1 MFEVNLK
8 DSSASLFLSPDDIET
23 LGYNGHRDILA
34 PGWNTLTYDKAVE
47 TIRRLYETQPNV
59 PKYQQKRYTA
69 IINGILTAFGPEFTA
84 LHKQAINDISAAA
97 AALGSIRSEKKAA
110 ASRNNGKLGGRPRK
124 VVLTDEQEIFESRTV
139 NSDDELTELNQKA
152 FEATDGNLS
161 WGEEKTCNKCGFA
174 EWCDIPYPVR
184 NPPECPDSKYNH
196 EN

>member
-1 MFEVNLK
+1 MDYREATTL
-8 DSSASLFLSPDDIET
+8 DELLLAIRDEDDLDPE
-23 LGYNGHRDILA
+23 YN
-34 PGWNTLTYDKAVE
+34 
-47 TIRRLYETQPNV
+47 NV
-59 PKYQQKRYTA
+59 PTW
-69 IINGILTAFGPEFTA
+69 GPETDQVRAYIAQSGPNGDIVSWDTKDADPVKHRYLMRSVSSGKDYF
-84 LHKQAINDISAAA
+84 AIRCSDVHNAA

-124 VVLTDEQEIFESRTV
+124 VVLTDGQKIFESRTV